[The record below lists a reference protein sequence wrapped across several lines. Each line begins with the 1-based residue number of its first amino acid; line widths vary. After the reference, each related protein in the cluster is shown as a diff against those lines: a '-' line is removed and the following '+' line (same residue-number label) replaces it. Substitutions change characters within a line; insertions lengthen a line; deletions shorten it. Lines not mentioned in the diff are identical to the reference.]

1 MNVIKDNRLISMSY
15 EDVCAD
21 LGYIPETKFVKVTN
35 RGTITFTVGKPSEIK
50 ELYKAAVD
58 KKYKPT
64 KKFERMCLYE
74 I

>member
-1 MNVIKDNRLISMSY
+1 MNVIKDNKLISMSY

-21 LGYIPETKFVKVTN
+21 LGYMPEAKFVKVTN
-35 RGTITFTVGKPSEIK
+35 RGTITFTVGRTREIK
-50 ELYKAAVD
+50 RLYRNVID

-64 KKFERMCLYE
+64 KEFVGVLHK

>member
-1 MNVIKDNRLISMSY
+1 MNVIKDNKLISMSY

-21 LGYIPETKFVKVTN
+21 LGYMPEAKFVKVTN
-35 RGTITFTVGKPSEIK
+35 RGTITFTVGRTSEIK
-50 ELYKAAVD
+50 RLYRNVID

-64 KKFERMCLYE
+64 KEFVGVLHK

>member
-1 MNVIKDNRLISMSY
+1 MNVIKDNKLISMSY

-35 RGTITFTVGKPSEIK
+35 RGTISFTAGKMLEVKALYRNTVNRGYKPSVK
-50 ELYKAAVD
+50 LTNLYNH
-58 KKYKPT
+58 
-64 KKFERMCLYE
+64 